1 MDNSLRQNLAK
12 GYNVHQRHLAISE
25 EYIYK
30 FKPYSSAKL
39 NSQNAETAYD
49 AIILDLTVPGS
60 MGGKE
65 AIEIIKKIDPNVK
78 AYVSSG
84 YNRDPIMANY
94 KEYGF
99 NGLITKP
106 YNVEELN
113 QTLMEVLVEK

>member
-1 MDNSLRQNLAK
+1 MLREFLNQALLSLGYQVTCAKDGIEAVEIIQNS
-12 GYNVHQRHLAISE
+12 
-25 EYIYK
+25 
-30 FKPYSSAKL
+30 
-39 NSQNAETAYD
+39 ETAYD

-78 AYVSSG
+78 AIVSSG
-84 YNRDPIMANY
+84 YNHDPVMANY

-113 QTLMEVLVEK
+113 QTLMEVFVE